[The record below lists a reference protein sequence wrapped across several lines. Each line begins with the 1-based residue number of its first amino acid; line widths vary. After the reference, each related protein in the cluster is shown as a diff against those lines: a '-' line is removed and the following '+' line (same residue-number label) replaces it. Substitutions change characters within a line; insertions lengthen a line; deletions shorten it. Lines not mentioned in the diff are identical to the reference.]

1 MITLYDLP
9 TLSGD
14 PSSSPFA
21 VRIRFALR
29 IKNLPFTTR
38 FVEYNEIA
46 AAAKEIGAPPTGVRQ
61 DGSPKYTVPM
71 IYDSETKT
79 AVADSLLIAKYL
91 DRTYPD
97 SGPTLVPDDTEI
109 LQNFFASDTSFT
121 FLTPLYPLLRVGVFR
136 KISPSMQKQYVNI
149 GPPFDPHE
157 KFDEKE
163 MAEKWAQV
171 EATLRK
177 MDGVMGSRDTLG
189 KAKEP
194 TFADTA
200 LGANLLLIRYVV
212 GADSPEWKA
221 LMLWHNGRWGKYLD
235 WLENYGINPVKM
247 S

>member
-9 TLSGD
+9 TTSGG
-14 PSSSPFA
+14 PASSPFV

-38 FVEYNEIA
+38 FVEYDEIA
-46 AAAKEIGAPPTGVRQ
+46 AAAKEIGAPPTGVHQ

-91 DRTYPD
+91 DRTYPNF
-97 SGPTLVPDDTEI
+97 GPILAPDDTEI
-109 LQNFFASDTSFT
+109 LQNLFSSEIS
-121 FLTPLYPLLRVGVFR
+121 LSILVPLIPLIRVGIFH
-136 KISPSMQKQYVNI
+136 KISPSMQKQYLKV
-149 GPPFDPHE
+149 GSPFDPDE
-157 KFDEKE
+157 KFDQKE

-177 MDGVMGSRDTLG
+177 MDGVMGSKDTLG

-194 TFADTA
+194 IFADTA
-200 LGANLLLIRYVV
+200 LAASLLLIKFVV

-235 WLENYGINPVKM
+235 WLENYGTSAVEM